1 MKEHSKSDDSEMA
14 EKQQQAVDMCQLA
27 DEAFKDGLIKSRE
40 NLDAFLE
47 QKIRIVMAS
56 ELENRSENDAQELLE
71 KRKKQIALLALCL
84 LGEEDIQ
91 AGRGLTSEEIKER
104 LQTRKQE
111 LKKP

>member
-1 MKEHSKSDDSEMA
+1 MKKNSKSDDSEA
-14 EKQQQAVDMCQLA
+14 EVNQQQAPDLCQLVA
-27 DEAFKDGLIKSRE
+27 EEFNAGFIKSRE
-40 NLDAFLE
+40 GLDAFLE

-91 AGRGLTSEEIKER
+91 AGRFLTSEEIKER

-111 LKKP
+111 LNKP

>member
-1 MKEHSKSDDSEMA
+1 MKEHSKIDDLEVA
-14 EKQQQAVDMCQLA
+14 KKQKQALDLCRLVDETFNA
-27 DEAFKDGLIKSRE
+27 GLIKSRE
-40 NLDAFLE
+40 DLDVFLE

>member
-1 MKEHSKSDDSEMA
+1 MKEHSKIDDLEVA
-14 EKQQQAVDMCQLA
+14 KKQKQALDLCRLVDQ
-27 DEAFKDGLIKSRE
+27 AFDAGLIKSRE
-40 NLDAFLE
+40 DLDAFLE